1 MSTANLTN
9 KNDVT
14 SKSQMGPR
22 DKFTGSDSSD
32 EDLTA
37 ANETTQCTTTG
48 DITNAATKDQLSSL
62 CVSHLA

>member
-1 MSTANLTN
+1 MLTANLTN

-32 EDLTA
+32 EDQNA

-48 DITNAATKDQLSSL
+48 DITNFATKDQLFSL
-62 CVSHLA
+62 CVSDLA

>member
-14 SKSQMGPR
+14 SKSQMSPR
-22 DKFTGSDSSD
+22 DKVTGADSSD

-37 ANETTQCTTTG
+37 ANETTQCTATG
-48 DITNAATKDQLSSL
+48 DITNATIKDQLASL